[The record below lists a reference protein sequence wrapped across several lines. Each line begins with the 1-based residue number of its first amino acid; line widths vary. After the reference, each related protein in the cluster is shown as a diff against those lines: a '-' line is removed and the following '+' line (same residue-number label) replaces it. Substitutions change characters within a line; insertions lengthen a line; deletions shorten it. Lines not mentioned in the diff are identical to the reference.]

1 MGKCLK
7 KGTAARR
14 EMIVLH
20 KKAEFIRSGAGAGE
34 GARMER
40 VSQNQKHIVLFI
52 SALRKGGAERV
63 MVNLADYLHRN
74 GVRVTLVTQY
84 VCEEEY
90 ALPEGIPRIL
100 SEITPREE
108 TGGRIG
114 DFLARYRKLRRIF
127 RELSPDCILSFIGK
141 NNIMTLLCTR
151 FTGIPA
157 VVSVRGEPNSEYYNT
172 AMRFLAKT
180 LFACAAGVIVQTG
193 AARDFFPS
201 AIRKKAVILK
211 NPLNPAFVRER
222 RTERPDG
229 RIVSVGRVDA
239 NKNHALILRAFA
251 RIAPEFPDA
260 SLIIYGD
267 GEKRQELIRKAQEL
281 GLSDRAQFPGAVS
294 DVAEKIRTAS
304 AFVLSSGHEGMP
316 NALIEAMCL
325 GIPSISTDC
334 PCGGPREL
342 IEDGVNGYLI
352 PVGDEEALADRLR
365 RILSDEEA
373 AERMGKQA
381 ALLLEEYRPE
391 RVNAEW
397 MEYLLGCAQ

>member
-1 MGKCLK
+1 
-7 KGTAARR
+7 
-14 EMIVLH
+14 
-20 KKAEFIRSGAGAGE
+20 
-34 GARMER
+34 MER
-40 VSQNQKHIVLFI
+40 TSQKSQSGQKHIVLFI

-84 VCEEEY
+84 ICEEEY
-90 ALPEGIPRIL
+90 TLPAGIPRIL
-100 SEITPREE
+100 SEITPQEE
-108 TGGRIG
+108 TGSRIG
-114 DFLARYRKLRRIF
+114 DFLARYRKLCRIF
-127 RELSPDCILSFIGK
+127 TELHPDCILSFIGK

-157 VVSVRGEPNSEYYNT
+157 VVSVRGEPKSEYYNFP
-172 AMRFLAKT
+172 MRFLAKT

-193 AARDFFPS
+193 AARDFFPPV
-201 AIRKKAVILK
+201 IRKKAVILK

-222 RTERPDG
+222 RTGRPDG

-251 RIAPEFPDA
+251 RIAPEFPNA
-260 SLIIYGD
+260 SLVVYGD
-267 GEKRQELIRKAQEL
+267 GEKRQELIRKTQEL
-281 GLSDRAQFPGAVS
+281 GLSDRVQFPGAVS

-365 RILSDEEA
+365 RIFSDEEG
-373 AERMGKQA
+373 AEKMGKQA

-397 MEYLLGCAQ
+397 MDYLLSCAAR

>member
-1 MGKCLK
+1 MEHNTSPKSQ
-7 KGTAARR
+7 
-14 EMIVLH
+14 
-20 KKAEFIRSGAGAGE
+20 SG
-34 GARMER
+34 
-40 VSQNQKHIVLFI
+40 QKHIVLFI

-84 VCEEEY
+84 ICEEEY
-90 ALPEGIPRIL
+90 TLPAGIPRIL
-100 SEITPREE
+100 SEITPQEE
-108 TGGRIG
+108 TGSRIG

-127 RELSPDCILSFIGK
+127 TELHPDCILSFIGK

-151 FTGIPA
+151 FSGIPA
-157 VVSVRGEPNSEYYNT
+157 VVSVRGEPKSEYYNFP
-172 AMRFLAKT
+172 MRFLAKT
-180 LFACAAGVIVQTG
+180 LFACAAGVIVQTS
-193 AARDFFPS
+193 AARDFFPPV
-201 AIRKKAVILK
+201 IRKKAVILK

-222 RTERPDG
+222 RTGRPDG

-251 RIAPEFPDA
+251 RIAPEFPNA
-260 SLIIYGD
+260 SLVVYGD
-267 GEKRQELIRKAQEL
+267 GEKRQELIRKTQEL
-281 GLSDRAQFPGAVS
+281 GLSDRVQFPGAVS
-294 DVAEKIRTAS
+294 DVAEKMRTAS

-365 RILSDEEA
+365 RIFSDEEG
-373 AERMGKQA
+373 AEKMGKQA

-397 MEYLLGCAQ
+397 MDYLLSCAAR

>member
-1 MGKCLK
+1 
-7 KGTAARR
+7 
-14 EMIVLH
+14 
-20 KKAEFIRSGAGAGE
+20 
-34 GARMER
+34 MER
-40 VSQNQKHIVLFI
+40 VAQETQKHIVLFI

-84 VCEEEY
+84 ICEEEY
-90 ALPEGIPRIL
+90 ALPAGIPRIL
-100 SEITPREE
+100 SEITPQEE
-108 TGGRIG
+108 TGSRSG

-127 RELSPDCILSFIGK
+127 RELAPDCILSFIGK
-141 NNIMTLLCTR
+141 NNLMTLLCTR

-157 VVSVRGEPNSEYYNT
+157 VVSVRGEPKSEYYNFP
-172 AMRFLAKT
+172 MRFLAKT
-180 LFACAAGVIVQTG
+180 LFACAAGVIVQTC
-193 AARDFFPS
+193 AARDFFPPV
-201 AIRKKAVILK
+201 IRKKAVILK

-260 SLIIYGD
+260 SLVIYGD

-304 AFVLSSGHEGMP
+304 TFVLSSGHEGMP

-365 RILSDEEA
+365 RIFSDKEG

-397 MEYLLGCAQ
+397 MDYLLSCATR

>member
-1 MGKCLK
+1 
-7 KGTAARR
+7 
-14 EMIVLH
+14 
-20 KKAEFIRSGAGAGE
+20 
-34 GARMER
+34 MER
-40 VSQNQKHIVLFI
+40 TSQKSQSGQKHIVLFI

-84 VCEEEY
+84 ICEEEY
-90 ALPEGIPRIL
+90 ALPAGIPRIL
-100 SEITPREE
+100 SEITPQEE
-108 TGGRIG
+108 TGSRIG

-127 RELSPDCILSFIGK
+127 MELAPDCILSFIGK

-157 VVSVRGEPNSEYYNT
+157 VVSVRGEPKSEYYNFP
-172 AMRFLAKT
+172 MRFLAKT

-193 AARDFFPS
+193 AARDFFPPV
-201 AIRKKAVILK
+201 IRKKAVILK

-222 RTERPDG
+222 RTGRPDG

-260 SLIIYGD
+260 SLVIYGD
-267 GEKRQELIRKAQEL
+267 GEKRRELIGKAQEL
-281 GLSDRAQFPGAVS
+281 GLSDRVQFPGAVS

-365 RILSDEEA
+365 RIFSDEEG

-397 MEYLLGCAQ
+397 MDYLLSCAAR

>member
-1 MGKCLK
+1 
-7 KGTAARR
+7 
-14 EMIVLH
+14 
-20 KKAEFIRSGAGAGE
+20 
-34 GARMER
+34 MER
-40 VSQNQKHIVLFI
+40 TSQKSQSGQKHIVLFI

-84 VCEEEY
+84 ICEEEY
-90 ALPEGIPRIL
+90 ALPAGIPRIL
-100 SEITPREE
+100 SEITPQEE
-108 TGGRIG
+108 TGSRIG

-127 RELSPDCILSFIGK
+127 MELAPDCILSFIGK
-141 NNIMTLLCTR
+141 NNLMTLLCTR

-157 VVSVRGEPNSEYYNT
+157 VVSVRGEPKSEYYNFP
-172 AMRFLAKT
+172 MRFLAKT

-193 AARDFFPS
+193 AARDFFPPV
-201 AIRKKAVILK
+201 IRKKAVILK

-222 RTERPDG
+222 RTGRPDG

-251 RIAPEFPDA
+251 RIAPEFPDT
-260 SLIIYGD
+260 SLVIYGD
-267 GEKRQELIRKAQEL
+267 GEKRRELIGKAQEL
-281 GLSDRAQFPGAVS
+281 GLSNRVQFPGAVS

-365 RILSDEEA
+365 RIFSDEEG

-397 MEYLLGCAQ
+397 MDYLLGCAAR

>member
-1 MGKCLK
+1 MEHNTSPKSQ
-7 KGTAARR
+7 
-14 EMIVLH
+14 
-20 KKAEFIRSGAGAGE
+20 SG
-34 GARMER
+34 
-40 VSQNQKHIVLFI
+40 QKHIVLFI

-84 VCEEEY
+84 ICEEEY
-90 ALPEGIPRIL
+90 TLPAGIPRIL
-100 SEITPREE
+100 SEITPQEE
-108 TGGRIG
+108 TGSRIG
-114 DFLARYRKLRRIF
+114 DFLARYRKLCRIF
-127 RELSPDCILSFIGK
+127 TELHPDCILSFIGK

-157 VVSVRGEPNSEYYNT
+157 VVSVRGEPKSEYYNFP
-172 AMRFLAKT
+172 MRFLAKT

-193 AARDFFPS
+193 AARDFFPPV
-201 AIRKKAVILK
+201 IRKKAVILK

-222 RTERPDG
+222 RTGRPDG

-251 RIAPEFPDA
+251 RIAPEFPNA
-260 SLIIYGD
+260 SLVVYGD
-267 GEKRQELIRKAQEL
+267 GEKRQELIRKTQEL
-281 GLSDRAQFPGAVS
+281 GLSDRVQFPGAVS

-365 RILSDEEA
+365 RIFSDEEG
-373 AERMGKQA
+373 AEKMGKQA

-397 MEYLLGCAQ
+397 MDYLLSCAAR

>member
-1 MGKCLK
+1 
-7 KGTAARR
+7 
-14 EMIVLH
+14 
-20 KKAEFIRSGAGAGE
+20 
-34 GARMER
+34 MER
-40 VSQNQKHIVLFI
+40 TSQKSQSGQKHIVLFI

-84 VCEEEY
+84 ICEEEY
-90 ALPEGIPRIL
+90 ALPAGIPRIL
-100 SEITPREE
+100 SEITPQEE
-108 TGGRIG
+108 TGSRSG

-127 RELSPDCILSFIGK
+127 RELAPYCILSFIGK

-157 VVSVRGEPNSEYYNT
+157 VVSVRGEPKSEYYNFP
-172 AMRFLAKT
+172 MRFLAKT

-193 AARDFFPS
+193 AARDFFPPV
-201 AIRKKAVILK
+201 IRKKAVILK

-260 SLIIYGD
+260 SLVIYGD
-267 GEKRQELIRKAQEL
+267 GEKRRELIRKAQEL

-365 RILSDEEA
+365 RIFSDEEG

-397 MEYLLGCAQ
+397 MDYLLGCAAR

>member
-1 MGKCLK
+1 MEHNTSPKSQ
-7 KGTAARR
+7 
-14 EMIVLH
+14 
-20 KKAEFIRSGAGAGE
+20 SG
-34 GARMER
+34 
-40 VSQNQKHIVLFI
+40 QKHIVLFI

-84 VCEEEY
+84 ICEEEY
-90 ALPEGIPRIL
+90 TLPAGIPRIL
-100 SEITPREE
+100 SEITPEEE
-108 TGGRIG
+108 TGSRIG

-127 RELSPDCILSFIGK
+127 TELHPDCILSFIGK

-157 VVSVRGEPNSEYYNT
+157 VVSVRGEPKSEYYNFP
-172 AMRFLAKT
+172 MRFLAKT
-180 LFACAAGVIVQTG
+180 LFACAAGVIVQTS
-193 AARDFFPS
+193 AARDFFPPV
-201 AIRKKAVILK
+201 IRKKAVILK

-222 RTERPDG
+222 RTGRPDG

-251 RIAPEFPDA
+251 RIAPEFPNA
-260 SLIIYGD
+260 SLVVYGD
-267 GEKRQELIRKAQEL
+267 GEKRQELIRKTQEL
-281 GLSDRAQFPGAVS
+281 GLSDRVQFPGAVS

-365 RILSDEEA
+365 RIFSDEEG
-373 AERMGKQA
+373 AEKMGKQA

-397 MEYLLGCAQ
+397 MDYLLSCAAR

>member
-1 MGKCLK
+1 
-7 KGTAARR
+7 
-14 EMIVLH
+14 
-20 KKAEFIRSGAGAGE
+20 
-34 GARMER
+34 MER
-40 VSQNQKHIVLFI
+40 TSQKSQSGQKHIVLFI

-84 VCEEEY
+84 ICEEEY
-90 ALPEGIPRIL
+90 ALPAGIPRIL
-100 SEITPREE
+100 SEITPQEE
-108 TGGRIG
+108 TGSRIG

-127 RELSPDCILSFIGK
+127 MELAPDCILSFIGK

-157 VVSVRGEPNSEYYNT
+157 VVSVRGEPKSEYYNFP
-172 AMRFLAKT
+172 MRFLAKT

-193 AARDFFPS
+193 AARDFFPPV
-201 AIRKKAVILK
+201 IRKKAVILK

-251 RIAPEFPDA
+251 RIAPEFPDT
-260 SLIIYGD
+260 SLVIYGD
-267 GEKRQELIRKAQEL
+267 GEKRRELIGKAQEL
-281 GLSDRAQFPGAVS
+281 GLSNRVQFPGAVS

-365 RILSDEEA
+365 RIFSDEEG

-397 MEYLLGCAQ
+397 MDYLLSCAAR

>member
-1 MGKCLK
+1 MEHNTSPKSQ
-7 KGTAARR
+7 
-14 EMIVLH
+14 
-20 KKAEFIRSGAGAGE
+20 SG
-34 GARMER
+34 
-40 VSQNQKHIVLFI
+40 QKHIVLFI

-84 VCEEEY
+84 ICEEEY
-90 ALPEGIPRIL
+90 TLPAGIPRIL
-100 SEITPREE
+100 SEITPQEE
-108 TGGRIG
+108 TGSRIG
-114 DFLARYRKLRRIF
+114 DFLARYRKLCRIF
-127 RELSPDCILSFIGK
+127 TELHPDCILSFIGK

-151 FTGIPA
+151 FSGIPA
-157 VVSVRGEPNSEYYNT
+157 VVSVRGEPKSEYYNFS
-172 AMRFLAKT
+172 MRFLAKT
-180 LFACAAGVIVQTG
+180 LFACAAGVIVQTS
-193 AARDFFPS
+193 AARDFFPPV
-201 AIRKKAVILK
+201 IRKKAVILK

-222 RTERPDG
+222 RTGRPDG

-251 RIAPEFPDA
+251 RIAPEFPNA
-260 SLIIYGD
+260 SLVVYGD
-267 GEKRQELIRKAQEL
+267 GEKRQELIRKTQEL
-281 GLSDRAQFPGAVS
+281 GLSDRVQFPGAVS

-365 RILSDEEA
+365 RIFSDEEG
-373 AERMGKQA
+373 AEKMGKQA

-397 MEYLLGCAQ
+397 MDYLLSCAAR

>member
-1 MGKCLK
+1 
-7 KGTAARR
+7 
-14 EMIVLH
+14 
-20 KKAEFIRSGAGAGE
+20 
-34 GARMER
+34 MER
-40 VSQNQKHIVLFI
+40 TSQKSQSGQKHIVLFI

-84 VCEEEY
+84 ICEEEY
-90 ALPEGIPRIL
+90 ALPAGIPRIL
-100 SEITPREE
+100 SEITPQEE
-108 TGGRIG
+108 TGSRIG

-127 RELSPDCILSFIGK
+127 MELAPDCILSFIGK

-157 VVSVRGEPNSEYYNT
+157 VVSVRGEPKSEYYNFP
-172 AMRFLAKT
+172 MRFLAKT

-193 AARDFFPS
+193 AARDFFPPV
-201 AIRKKAVILK
+201 IRKKAVILK

-222 RTERPDG
+222 RTGRPDG

-260 SLIIYGD
+260 SLVIYGD
-267 GEKRQELIRKAQEL
+267 GEKRRELIRKAQEL

-352 PVGDEEALADRLR
+352 PVGGEEALADRLR
-365 RILSDEEA
+365 RIFSDEEG

-397 MEYLLGCAQ
+397 MDYLLGCAAR

>member
-1 MGKCLK
+1 
-7 KGTAARR
+7 
-14 EMIVLH
+14 
-20 KKAEFIRSGAGAGE
+20 
-34 GARMER
+34 MER
-40 VSQNQKHIVLFI
+40 IVSDSQKTQTHIVLFI

-63 MVNLADYLHRN
+63 MVNLADYLQKT

-84 VCEEEY
+84 ICEEEY
-90 ALPEGIPRIL
+90 ALPAGIPRIL
-100 SEITPREE
+100 SEITPQEE
-108 TGGRIG
+108 TGSRIG

-127 RELSPDCILSFIGK
+127 MELAPDCILSFIGK

-157 VVSVRGEPNSEYYNT
+157 VVSVRGEPKSEYYNFP
-172 AMRFLAKT
+172 MRFLAKT

-193 AARDFFPS
+193 AARDFFPPV
-201 AIRKKAVILK
+201 IRKKAVILK

-222 RTERPDG
+222 RTGRPDG

-260 SLIIYGD
+260 SLVIYGD
-267 GEKRQELIRKAQEL
+267 GEKRRELIRKAQEL
-281 GLSDRAQFPGAVS
+281 GLSDRVQFPGAVS

-365 RILSDEEA
+365 RIFSDEEG

-397 MEYLLGCAQ
+397 MDYLLGCAAR

>member
-1 MGKCLK
+1 
-7 KGTAARR
+7 
-14 EMIVLH
+14 
-20 KKAEFIRSGAGAGE
+20 
-34 GARMER
+34 MER
-40 VSQNQKHIVLFI
+40 TSQKSQSGQKHIVLFI

-84 VCEEEY
+84 ICEEEY
-90 ALPEGIPRIL
+90 ALPAGIPRIL
-100 SEITPREE
+100 SEITPQEE
-108 TGGRIG
+108 TGSRSG

-127 RELSPDCILSFIGK
+127 RELAPDCILSFIGK

-157 VVSVRGEPNSEYYNT
+157 VVSVRGEPKSEYYNFP
-172 AMRFLAKT
+172 MRFLAKT

-193 AARDFFPS
+193 AARDFFPPV
-201 AIRKKAVILK
+201 IRKKAVILK

-260 SLIIYGD
+260 SLVIYGD
-267 GEKRQELIRKAQEL
+267 GEKRRELIRKAQEL

-365 RILSDEEA
+365 RIFSDEEG

-397 MEYLLGCAQ
+397 RDYLLGCAAR

>member
-1 MGKCLK
+1 
-7 KGTAARR
+7 
-14 EMIVLH
+14 
-20 KKAEFIRSGAGAGE
+20 
-34 GARMER
+34 MER
-40 VSQNQKHIVLFI
+40 TSQKSQSGQKHIVLFI

-84 VCEEEY
+84 ICEEEY
-90 ALPEGIPRIL
+90 ALPAGIPRIL
-100 SEITPREE
+100 SEITPQEE
-108 TGGRIG
+108 TGSRIG

-127 RELSPDCILSFIGK
+127 MELAPDCILSFIGK

-157 VVSVRGEPNSEYYNT
+157 VVSVRGEPKSEYYNFP
-172 AMRFLAKT
+172 MRFLAKT

-193 AARDFFPS
+193 AARDFFPPV
-201 AIRKKAVILK
+201 IRKKAVILK

-222 RTERPDG
+222 RTGRPDG

-251 RIAPEFPDA
+251 RIAPEFPDT
-260 SLIIYGD
+260 SLVIYGD
-267 GEKRQELIRKAQEL
+267 GEKRRELIGKAQEL
-281 GLSDRAQFPGAVS
+281 GLSNRVQFPGAVS

-365 RILSDEEA
+365 RIFSDEEG

-397 MEYLLGCAQ
+397 MDYLLGCAAR

>member
-1 MGKCLK
+1 MEHNTSPKSQ
-7 KGTAARR
+7 
-14 EMIVLH
+14 
-20 KKAEFIRSGAGAGE
+20 SG
-34 GARMER
+34 
-40 VSQNQKHIVLFI
+40 QKHIVLFI

-84 VCEEEY
+84 ICEEEY
-90 ALPEGIPRIL
+90 ALPAGIPRIL
-100 SEITPREE
+100 SEITPQEE
-108 TGGRIG
+108 TGSRIG

-127 RELSPDCILSFIGK
+127 MELAPDCILSFIGK

-157 VVSVRGEPNSEYYNT
+157 VVSVRGEPKSEYYNCP
-172 AMRFLAKT
+172 MRFLAKT

-193 AARDFFPS
+193 AARDFFPPV
-201 AIRKKAVILK
+201 IRKKAVILK

-260 SLIIYGD
+260 SLVIYGD
-267 GEKRQELIRKAQEL
+267 GEKRRELIGKAQEL
-281 GLSDRAQFPGAVS
+281 GLSDRVQFPGAVS

-365 RILSDEEA
+365 RIFSDEEG

-397 MEYLLGCAQ
+397 MDYLLSCAAR

>member
-1 MGKCLK
+1 
-7 KGTAARR
+7 
-14 EMIVLH
+14 
-20 KKAEFIRSGAGAGE
+20 
-34 GARMER
+34 
-40 VSQNQKHIVLFI
+40 
-52 SALRKGGAERV
+52 
-63 MVNLADYLHRN
+63 
-74 GVRVTLVTQY
+74 
-84 VCEEEY
+84 
-90 ALPEGIPRIL
+90 
-100 SEITPREE
+100 
-108 TGGRIG
+108 
-114 DFLARYRKLRRIF
+114 
-127 RELSPDCILSFIGK
+127 
-141 NNIMTLLCTR
+141 MTLLCTR

-157 VVSVRGEPNSEYYNT
+157 VVSVRGEPKSEYYNFP
-172 AMRFLAKT
+172 MRFLAKT

-193 AARDFFPS
+193 AARDFFPPV
-201 AIRKKAVILK
+201 IRKKAVILK

-260 SLIIYGD
+260 SLVIYGD
-267 GEKRQELIRKAQEL
+267 GEKRRELIRKAQEL

-365 RILSDEEA
+365 RIFSDEEG

-397 MEYLLGCAQ
+397 MDYLLGCAAR

>member
-1 MGKCLK
+1 
-7 KGTAARR
+7 
-14 EMIVLH
+14 
-20 KKAEFIRSGAGAGE
+20 
-34 GARMER
+34 MER
-40 VSQNQKHIVLFI
+40 TSQKSQSGQKHIVLFI

-84 VCEEEY
+84 ICEEEY
-90 ALPEGIPRIL
+90 ALPAGIPRIL
-100 SEITPREE
+100 SEITPQEE
-108 TGGRIG
+108 TGSRIG

-127 RELSPDCILSFIGK
+127 MELAPDCILSFIGK
-141 NNIMTLLCTR
+141 NNLMTLLCTR

-157 VVSVRGEPNSEYYNT
+157 VVSVRGEPKSEYYNT
-172 AMRFLAKT
+172 VMRFLAKT

-193 AARDFFPS
+193 AARDFFPPV
-201 AIRKKAVILK
+201 IRKKAVILK

-222 RTERPDG
+222 RTGRPDG

-251 RIAPEFPDA
+251 RIAPEFPDT
-260 SLIIYGD
+260 SLVIYGD
-267 GEKRQELIRKAQEL
+267 GEKRRELIGKAQEL
-281 GLSDRAQFPGAVS
+281 GLSNRVQFPGAVS

-365 RILSDEEA
+365 RIFSDEEG

-397 MEYLLGCAQ
+397 MDYLLGCAAR

>member
-1 MGKCLK
+1 MEHNTSPKSQ
-7 KGTAARR
+7 
-14 EMIVLH
+14 
-20 KKAEFIRSGAGAGE
+20 SG
-34 GARMER
+34 
-40 VSQNQKHIVLFI
+40 QKHIVLFI

-84 VCEEEY
+84 ICEEEY
-90 ALPEGIPRIL
+90 TLPAGIPRIL
-100 SEITPREE
+100 SEITPQEE
-108 TGGRIG
+108 TGSRIG

-127 RELSPDCILSFIGK
+127 TELHPDCILSFIGK

-157 VVSVRGEPNSEYYNT
+157 VVSVRGEPKSEYYNFP
-172 AMRFLAKT
+172 MRFLAKT
-180 LFACAAGVIVQTG
+180 LFACAAGVIVQTS
-193 AARDFFPS
+193 AARDFFPPV
-201 AIRKKAVILK
+201 IRKKAVILK

-222 RTERPDG
+222 RTGRPDG

-251 RIAPEFPDA
+251 RIAPEFPNA
-260 SLIIYGD
+260 SLVVYGD
-267 GEKRQELIRKAQEL
+267 GEKRQELIRKTQEL
-281 GLSDRAQFPGAVS
+281 GLSDRVQFPGAVS

-365 RILSDEEA
+365 RIFSDEEG
-373 AERMGKQA
+373 AEKMGKQA

-397 MEYLLGCAQ
+397 MDYLLSCAAR

>member
-1 MGKCLK
+1 M
-7 KGTAARR
+7 
-14 EMIVLH
+14 
-20 KKAEFIRSGAGAGE
+20 
-34 GARMER
+34 
-40 VSQNQKHIVLFI
+40 
-52 SALRKGGAERV
+52 
-63 MVNLADYLHRN
+63 
-74 GVRVTLVTQY
+74 
-84 VCEEEY
+84 
-90 ALPEGIPRIL
+90 
-100 SEITPREE
+100 
-108 TGGRIG
+108 
-114 DFLARYRKLRRIF
+114 
-127 RELSPDCILSFIGK
+127 
-141 NNIMTLLCTR
+141 
-151 FTGIPA
+151 
-157 VVSVRGEPNSEYYNT
+157 
-172 AMRFLAKT
+172 
-180 LFACAAGVIVQTG
+180 
-193 AARDFFPS
+193 
-201 AIRKKAVILK
+201 IRKKAVILK

-260 SLIIYGD
+260 SLVIYGD
-267 GEKRQELIRKAQEL
+267 GEKRRELIRKAQEL

-365 RILSDEEA
+365 RIFSDEEG

-397 MEYLLGCAQ
+397 MDYLLGCAAR

>member
-1 MGKCLK
+1 MEHNTSPKSQ
-7 KGTAARR
+7 
-14 EMIVLH
+14 
-20 KKAEFIRSGAGAGE
+20 SG
-34 GARMER
+34 
-40 VSQNQKHIVLFI
+40 QKHIVLFI

-84 VCEEEY
+84 ICEEEY
-90 ALPEGIPRIL
+90 TLPAGIPRIL
-100 SEITPREE
+100 SEITPQEE
-108 TGGRIG
+108 TGSRIG
-114 DFLARYRKLRRIF
+114 DFLARYRKLCRIF
-127 RELSPDCILSFIGK
+127 TELHPDCILSFIGK

-151 FTGIPA
+151 FSGIPA
-157 VVSVRGEPNSEYYNT
+157 VVSVRGEPKSEYYNFP
-172 AMRFLAKT
+172 MRFLAKT
-180 LFACAAGVIVQTG
+180 LFACAAGVIVQTS
-193 AARDFFPS
+193 AARDFFPPV
-201 AIRKKAVILK
+201 IRKKAVILK

-222 RTERPDG
+222 RTGRPDG

-251 RIAPEFPDA
+251 RIAPEFPNA
-260 SLIIYGD
+260 SLVVYGD
-267 GEKRQELIRKAQEL
+267 GEKRQELIRKTQEL
-281 GLSDRAQFPGAVS
+281 GLSDRVQFPGAVS

-365 RILSDEEA
+365 RIFSDEEG

-397 MEYLLGCAQ
+397 MDYLLGCAAR

>member
-1 MGKCLK
+1 
-7 KGTAARR
+7 
-14 EMIVLH
+14 
-20 KKAEFIRSGAGAGE
+20 
-34 GARMER
+34 MER
-40 VSQNQKHIVLFI
+40 TSQKSQSGQKHIVLFI

-84 VCEEEY
+84 ICEEEY
-90 ALPEGIPRIL
+90 ALPAGIPRIL
-100 SEITPREE
+100 SEITPQEE
-108 TGGRIG
+108 TGSRIG

-127 RELSPDCILSFIGK
+127 MELAPDCILSFIGK
-141 NNIMTLLCTR
+141 NNLMTLLCTR

-157 VVSVRGEPNSEYYNT
+157 VVSVRGEPKSEYYNFP
-172 AMRFLAKT
+172 MRFLAKT

-193 AARDFFPS
+193 AARDFFPPV
-201 AIRKKAVILK
+201 IRKKAVILK

-251 RIAPEFPDA
+251 RIAPEFPDT
-260 SLIIYGD
+260 SLVIYGD
-267 GEKRQELIRKAQEL
+267 GEKRRELIGKAQEL
-281 GLSDRAQFPGAVS
+281 GLSNRVQFPGAVS

-365 RILSDEEA
+365 RIFSDEEG

-397 MEYLLGCAQ
+397 MDYLLGCAAR

>member
-1 MGKCLK
+1 
-7 KGTAARR
+7 
-14 EMIVLH
+14 
-20 KKAEFIRSGAGAGE
+20 
-34 GARMER
+34 MER
-40 VSQNQKHIVLFI
+40 TSQKSQSGQKHIVLFI

-84 VCEEEY
+84 ICEEEY
-90 ALPEGIPRIL
+90 ALPAGIPRIL
-100 SEITPREE
+100 SEITPQEE
-108 TGGRIG
+108 TGSRIG

-127 RELSPDCILSFIGK
+127 MELAPDCILSFIGK
-141 NNIMTLLCTR
+141 NNLMTLLCTR

-157 VVSVRGEPNSEYYNT
+157 VVSVRGEPKSEYYNFP
-172 AMRFLAKT
+172 MRFLAKT

-193 AARDFFPS
+193 AARDFFPPV
-201 AIRKKAVILK
+201 IRKKAVILK

-222 RTERPDG
+222 RTGRPDG

-251 RIAPEFPDA
+251 RIAPEFPDT
-260 SLIIYGD
+260 SLVIYGD
-267 GEKRQELIRKAQEL
+267 GEKRRELIGKAQEL
-281 GLSDRAQFPGAVS
+281 GLSNRVQFPGAVS

-365 RILSDEEA
+365 RIFSDEEG

-397 MEYLLGCAQ
+397 MDYLLSCAAR

>member
-1 MGKCLK
+1 
-7 KGTAARR
+7 
-14 EMIVLH
+14 
-20 KKAEFIRSGAGAGE
+20 
-34 GARMER
+34 MER
-40 VSQNQKHIVLFI
+40 TSQKSQSGQKHIVLFI

-84 VCEEEY
+84 ICEEEY
-90 ALPEGIPRIL
+90 ALPAGIPRIL
-100 SEITPREE
+100 SEITPQEE
-108 TGGRIG
+108 TGSRIG

-127 RELSPDCILSFIGK
+127 MELAPDCILSFIGK

-157 VVSVRGEPNSEYYNT
+157 VVSVRGEPKSEYYNFP
-172 AMRFLAKT
+172 MRFLAKT

-193 AARDFFPS
+193 AARDFFPPV
-201 AIRKKAVILK
+201 IRKKAVILK

-260 SLIIYGD
+260 SLVIYGD
-267 GEKRQELIRKAQEL
+267 GEKRRELIRKAQEL

-365 RILSDEEA
+365 RIFSDEEG

-397 MEYLLGCAQ
+397 MDYLLGCAAR

>member
-1 MGKCLK
+1 MEHNTSPKSQ
-7 KGTAARR
+7 
-14 EMIVLH
+14 
-20 KKAEFIRSGAGAGE
+20 SG
-34 GARMER
+34 
-40 VSQNQKHIVLFI
+40 QKHIVLFI

-84 VCEEEY
+84 ICEEEY
-90 ALPEGIPRIL
+90 TLPAGIPRIL
-100 SEITPREE
+100 SEITPQEE
-108 TGGRIG
+108 TGSRIG
-114 DFLARYRKLRRIF
+114 DFLARYRKLCRIF
-127 RELSPDCILSFIGK
+127 TELHPDCILSFIGK

-151 FTGIPA
+151 FSGIPA
-157 VVSVRGEPNSEYYNT
+157 VVSVRGEPKSEYYNFP
-172 AMRFLAKT
+172 MRFLAKT

-193 AARDFFPS
+193 AARDFFPPV
-201 AIRKKAVILK
+201 IRKKAVILK

-222 RTERPDG
+222 RTGRPDG

-251 RIAPEFPDA
+251 RIAPEFPNA
-260 SLIIYGD
+260 SLVVYGD
-267 GEKRQELIRKAQEL
+267 GEKRQELIRKTQEL
-281 GLSDRAQFPGAVS
+281 GLSDRVQFPGAVS

-365 RILSDEEA
+365 RIFSDEEG
-373 AERMGKQA
+373 AEKMGKQA

-397 MEYLLGCAQ
+397 MDYLLSCAAR

>member
-1 MGKCLK
+1 MEHNTSPKSQ
-7 KGTAARR
+7 
-14 EMIVLH
+14 
-20 KKAEFIRSGAGAGE
+20 SG
-34 GARMER
+34 
-40 VSQNQKHIVLFI
+40 QKHIVLFI

-84 VCEEEY
+84 ICEEEY
-90 ALPEGIPRIL
+90 TLPAGIPRIL
-100 SEITPREE
+100 SEITPQEE
-108 TGGRIG
+108 TGSRIG
-114 DFLARYRKLRRIF
+114 DFLARYRKLCRIF
-127 RELSPDCILSFIGK
+127 TELHPDCILSFIGK

-157 VVSVRGEPNSEYYNT
+157 VVSVRGEPKSEYYNFP
-172 AMRFLAKT
+172 MRFLAKT
-180 LFACAAGVIVQTG
+180 LFACAAGVVVQTG
-193 AARDFFPS
+193 AARDFFPPV
-201 AIRKKAVILK
+201 IRKKAVILK

-222 RTERPDG
+222 RTGRPDG

-251 RIAPEFPDA
+251 RIAPEFPNA
-260 SLIIYGD
+260 SLVVYGD
-267 GEKRQELIRKAQEL
+267 GEKRQELIRKTQEL
-281 GLSDRAQFPGAVS
+281 GLSDRVQFPGAVS

-365 RILSDEEA
+365 RIFSDEEG
-373 AERMGKQA
+373 AEKMGKQA

-397 MEYLLGCAQ
+397 MDYLLSCAAR

>member
-1 MGKCLK
+1 
-7 KGTAARR
+7 
-14 EMIVLH
+14 
-20 KKAEFIRSGAGAGE
+20 
-34 GARMER
+34 MER
-40 VSQNQKHIVLFI
+40 TSQKSQSGQKHIVLFI

-84 VCEEEY
+84 ICEEEY
-90 ALPEGIPRIL
+90 ALPAGIPRIL
-100 SEITPREE
+100 SEITPQEE
-108 TGGRIG
+108 TGSRIG

-127 RELSPDCILSFIGK
+127 MELAPDCILSFIGK
-141 NNIMTLLCTR
+141 NNLMTLLCTR

-157 VVSVRGEPNSEYYNT
+157 VVSVRGEPKSEYYNT
-172 AMRFLAKT
+172 VMRFLAKT

-193 AARDFFPS
+193 AARDFFPPV
-201 AIRKKAVILK
+201 IRKKAVILK

-251 RIAPEFPDA
+251 RIAPEFPDT
-260 SLIIYGD
+260 SLVIYGD
-267 GEKRQELIRKAQEL
+267 GEKRRELIGKAQEL
-281 GLSDRAQFPGAVS
+281 GLSNRVQFPGAVS

-365 RILSDEEA
+365 RIFSDEEG

-397 MEYLLGCAQ
+397 MDYLLGCAAR

>member
-1 MGKCLK
+1 MEHNTSPKSQ
-7 KGTAARR
+7 
-14 EMIVLH
+14 
-20 KKAEFIRSGAGAGE
+20 SG
-34 GARMER
+34 
-40 VSQNQKHIVLFI
+40 QKHIVLFI

-84 VCEEEY
+84 ICEEEY
-90 ALPEGIPRIL
+90 TLPAGIPRIL
-100 SEITPREE
+100 SEITPQEE
-108 TGGRIG
+108 TGSRIG
-114 DFLARYRKLRRIF
+114 DFLARYRKLCRIF
-127 RELSPDCILSFIGK
+127 TELHPDCILSFIGK

-151 FTGIPA
+151 FSGIPA
-157 VVSVRGEPNSEYYNT
+157 VVSVRGEPKSEYYNFP
-172 AMRFLAKT
+172 MRFLAKT
-180 LFACAAGVIVQTG
+180 LFACAAGVIVQTS
-193 AARDFFPS
+193 AARDFFPPV
-201 AIRKKAVILK
+201 IRKKAVILK

-222 RTERPDG
+222 RTGRPDG
-229 RIVSVGRVDA
+229 RIVSGGRGDA

-251 RIAPEFPDA
+251 RIAPEFPNA
-260 SLIIYGD
+260 SLVVYGD
-267 GEKRQELIRKAQEL
+267 GEKRQELIRKTQEL
-281 GLSDRAQFPGAVS
+281 GLSDRVQFPGAVS

-365 RILSDEEA
+365 RIFSDEEG

-397 MEYLLGCAQ
+397 MDYLLSCAAR

>member
-1 MGKCLK
+1 MEHNTSPKSQ
-7 KGTAARR
+7 
-14 EMIVLH
+14 
-20 KKAEFIRSGAGAGE
+20 SG
-34 GARMER
+34 
-40 VSQNQKHIVLFI
+40 QKHIVLFI

-84 VCEEEY
+84 ICEEEY
-90 ALPEGIPRIL
+90 TLPAGIPRIL
-100 SEITPREE
+100 SEITPQEE
-108 TGGRIG
+108 TGSRIG
-114 DFLARYRKLRRIF
+114 DFLARYRKLCRIF
-127 RELSPDCILSFIGK
+127 TELHPDCILSFIGK

-151 FTGIPA
+151 FSGIPA
-157 VVSVRGEPNSEYYNT
+157 VVSVRGEPKSEYYNFP
-172 AMRFLAKT
+172 MRFLAKT
-180 LFACAAGVIVQTG
+180 LFACAAGVIVQTS
-193 AARDFFPS
+193 AARDFFPPV
-201 AIRKKAVILK
+201 IRKKAVILK

-222 RTERPDG
+222 RTGRPDG

-251 RIAPEFPDA
+251 RIAPEFPNA
-260 SLIIYGD
+260 SLVVYGD
-267 GEKRQELIRKAQEL
+267 GEKRQELIRKTQEL
-281 GLSDRAQFPGAVS
+281 GLSDRVQFPGAVS

-365 RILSDEEA
+365 RIFSDEEG
-373 AERMGKQA
+373 AEKMGKQA

-397 MEYLLGCAQ
+397 MDYLLSCAAR

>member
-1 MGKCLK
+1 MEHNTSPKSQ
-7 KGTAARR
+7 
-14 EMIVLH
+14 
-20 KKAEFIRSGAGAGE
+20 SG
-34 GARMER
+34 
-40 VSQNQKHIVLFI
+40 QKHIVLFI

-84 VCEEEY
+84 ICEEEY
-90 ALPEGIPRIL
+90 TLPAGIPRIL
-100 SEITPREE
+100 SEITPQEE
-108 TGGRIG
+108 TGSRIG
-114 DFLARYRKLRRIF
+114 DFLARYRKLCRIF
-127 RELSPDCILSFIGK
+127 TELHPDCILSFIGK

-151 FTGIPA
+151 FSGIPA
-157 VVSVRGEPNSEYYNT
+157 VVSVRGEPKSEYYNFS
-172 AMRFLAKT
+172 MRFLAKT
-180 LFACAAGVIVQTG
+180 LFACAAGVIVQTS
-193 AARDFFPS
+193 AARDFFPPV
-201 AIRKKAVILK
+201 IRKKAVILK

-222 RTERPDG
+222 RTGRPDG

-239 NKNHALILRAFA
+239 NKNHARILRAFA
-251 RIAPEFPDA
+251 RIAPEFPNA
-260 SLIIYGD
+260 SLVVYGD
-267 GEKRQELIRKAQEL
+267 EEKRQELIRKTQEL
-281 GLSDRAQFPGAVS
+281 GLSDRVQFPGAVS

-365 RILSDEEA
+365 RIFSDEEG
-373 AERMGKQA
+373 AEKMGKQA

-397 MEYLLGCAQ
+397 MDYLLSCAAR